1 MNMFKNMRIGKR
13 LSLGFAVIVALTV
26 VITSIGVWRL
36 YTISQTTRY
45 LMEVP
50 LAKERMIT
58 DWYRNLTN
66 GINRSMAI
74 AKSSDPEL
82 GPFFAKETQAATQ
95 ESTELQKQI
104 VPLLVTEDEKELFKA
119 IMENRK
125 VYLSTRDAMTKKKVA
140 GDAEEATRI
149 FTQEFI
155 PGATAYQASVEKL
168 VQMQRVFMNQKG
180 DEIALANA
188 SSRQTLIIL
197 AVIVALFSVFFAW
210 RLTTGITRPL
220 RRAVDAARDVAGGD
234 LTGKIEVHSTDETGQ
249 LLQSLKDMTA
259 NLLTLVGNVRNGTH
273 SIATASSEIAT
284 GNLDLSSRTEEQA
297 SSLTETASAMEE
309 LTNTVKQTADNAQQA
324 NQLAQA
330 TSTIATK
337 GGTAV
342 SEVVATMGSINESAH
357 KIVDII
363 AVIDGIAF
371 QTNILALNAAVEAA
385 RAGEQGKGFA
395 VVATE
400 VRSLA
405 QRSATA
411 AKEIKTL
418 INDAVEK
425 IGTGGRLVEQ
435 AGATIDEVV
444 ISVKRVTDIVGEIST
459 ASNEQSVGIEQ
470 VNQAILQMDEV
481 TQQNAALVEQAAAA
495 TGSLQEQADQLTRA
509 VSVFN
514 LGKDA
519 LPVAPPRQAAS
530 APSATAGKPPSLAKS
545 RPSRQ
550 TTANALTP
558 VRLQP
563 ATSGTGDWEEF

>member
-1 MNMFKNMRIGKR
+1 MKIFTNMRIGNR
-13 LSLGFAVIVALTV
+13 LGLGFAVLLGLAV

-36 YTISQTTRY
+36 YSISQTTQR
-45 LMEVP
+45 LMASP
-50 LAKERMIT
+50 LAKERLIS

-66 GINRSMAI
+66 GINRTMAI
-74 AKSSDPEL
+74 AKSTDPAL
-82 GPFFAKETQAATQ
+82 GPFFSEQTAAATK
-95 ESTELQKQI
+95 ESTELQQKI
-104 VPLLVTEDEKELFKA
+104 LPLLVADDEKELFQR
-119 IMENRK
+119 IMEHRK

-140 GDAEEATRI
+140 GDTEEAMRI

-155 PGATAYQASVEKL
+155 PGAKEYQAAVEKL
-168 VQMQRVFMNQKG
+168 VEQQRVFMDKTGLQ
-180 DEIALANA
+180 IAQDNE
-188 SSRQTLIIL
+188 SSRQTLITL
-197 AVIVALFSVFFAW
+197 AVIMALFSIIFAW

-220 RRAVDAARDVAGGD
+220 RRAVDAARSVANGD
-234 LTGKIEVHSTDETGQ
+234 LSGQIEVHSTDETGQ

-259 NLLTLVGNVRNGTH
+259 NLLTLIGNVRSGTQ
-273 SIATASSEIAT
+273 SIATASSEIAS

-330 TSTIATK
+330 TSLIASK
-337 GGTAV
+337 GGEAA
-342 SEVVATMGSINESAH
+342 SEVVTTMESINQSAH

-363 AVIDGIAF
+363 GVIDGIAF

-418 INDAVEK
+418 INNAVGK
-425 IGTGGRLVEQ
+425 IETGGRLVQQ
-435 AGATIDEVV
+435 AGSTIDEVV
-444 ISVKRVTDIVGEIST
+444 VSVKRVTDIVGEISM

-470 VNQAILQMDEV
+470 VNQAILQMDQV

-495 TGSLQEQADQLTRA
+495 TGSMQDQADQLTRA

-514 LGKDA
+514 LGNYA
-519 LPVAPPRQAAS
+519 LPVAQVRQVASALKSKAGKPASLPKTKAPRQAAVPAL
-530 APSATAGKPPSLAKS
+530 APA
-545 RPSRQ
+545 
-550 TTANALTP
+550 
-558 VRLQP
+558 RLQ
-563 ATSGTGDWEEF
+563 AAGGNSDWEEF

>member
-1 MNMFKNMRIGKR
+1 MNIFTNMRIGNR
-13 LSLGFAVIVALTV
+13 LGLGFAVLLALAV

-36 YTISQTTRY
+36 YSISQTTQY
-45 LMEVP
+45 LMTSP
-50 LAKERMIT
+50 LAKERLIS

-66 GINRSMAI
+66 GINRTMAI
-74 AKSSDPEL
+74 AKSTDPAL
-82 GPFFAKETQAATQ
+82 GPFFSEQTAAATK
-95 ESTELQKQI
+95 ESTELQQKI
-104 VPLLVTEDEKELFKA
+104 LSLLVVDEEKELFQR
-119 IMENRK
+119 IMEHRK

-140 GDAEEATRI
+140 GDTEEATRI

-155 PGATAYQASVEKL
+155 PGANKYQAAVEKL
-168 VQMQRVFMNQKG
+168 VEQQRVFMDKTGAQ
-180 DEIALANA
+180 IAQANE
-188 SSRQTLIIL
+188 SSRKTLITL
-197 AVIVALFSVFFAW
+197 AVIMALFSVIFAW

-220 RRAVDAARDVAGGD
+220 KRAVDVARSVASGD
-234 LTGKIEVHSTDETGQ
+234 LSGQIEVHSTDETGQ

-259 NLLTLVGNVRNGTH
+259 NLLTLIGNVRSGTQ
-273 SIATASSEIAT
+273 SIATASSEIAS

-330 TSTIATK
+330 TSVIASK
-337 GGTAV
+337 GGEAA
-342 SEVVATMGSINESAH
+342 SEVVTTMESINQSAH

-363 AVIDGIAF
+363 GVIDGIAF

-418 INDAVEK
+418 INDAVGK
-425 IGTGGRLVEQ
+425 IETGGRLVQQ
-435 AGATIDEVV
+435 AGSTIDEVV
-444 ISVKRVTDIVGEIST
+444 VSVKRVTDIVGEISM
-459 ASNEQSVGIEQ
+459 ASNEQSIGIEQ
-470 VNQAILQMDEV
+470 VNQAILQMDQV

-495 TGSLQEQADQLTRA
+495 TGSMQDQADQLTRA

-514 LGKDA
+514 LGNYD
-519 LPVAPPRQAAS
+519 LPVAQVRRIASAASKPKAGKPASLPKAKAPRQAAVPAS
-530 APSATAGKPPSLAKS
+530 APA
-545 RPSRQ
+545 
-550 TTANALTP
+550 
-558 VRLQP
+558 RLQ
-563 ATSGTGDWEEF
+563 AAGGNGDWEEF